1 MEKILATITT
11 VCLAATTVILASCGG
26 AGNNGTEAQNNGT
39 TPEIEY
45 NNTAQPEQEIDL
57 AAYGLDEEFLNH
69 YRSQDIADFGDLI
82 QSFPSPV
89 EVSAIIQDMKVPY
102 SESLLLDAG
111 KADDFETS
119 FKKSLGLGVFCADL
133 GYLNVYSKTGDVLN
147 YLVAIRK
154 LTESLKLAQYFEFQT
169 LKRIATNNNNLDS
182 LLILSTMSYFNMD
195 TYLRANNRADVSAMM
210 VTGVWTESLYLASQ
224 VYKKKENKRMRDH
237 IASQKLILEDLMAV
251 LVHYMGNNLNYVKLV
266 SAFKELAKAYDP
278 VTIENIDGEDK
289 VEIIDGQPVTIQGS
303 HTVITVSD
311 EQMIQ
316 ICKAVE
322 TLRTKI
328 TEAL

>member
-1 MEKILATITT
+1 MKRLYATITT
-11 VCLAATTVILASCGG
+11 VCLAASIAILASCGG
-26 AGNNGTEAQNNGT
+26 SGNGGN
-39 TPEIEY
+39 TPSSTDAEIEY
-45 NNTAQPEQEIDL
+45 NGNKPKQEIDY
-57 AAYGLDEEFLNH
+57 AAYGLDEEFLKR
-69 YRSQDIADFGDLI
+69 YRNQNIADFGDLI

-102 SESLLLDAG
+102 SESLLLDANTS
-111 KADDFETS
+111 DNFETS

-147 YLVAIRK
+147 YLVAIKK
-154 LTESLKLAQYFEFQT
+154 LTESLKLAQFFEFQT

-182 LLILSTMSYFNMD
+182 LLILSTMSYYNMD
-195 TYLRANNRADVSAMM
+195 SYLRENNRADVSAMM

-237 IASQKLILEDLMAV
+237 IASQKQILEDLMAV
-251 LVHYMGNNLNYVKLV
+251 LVHYMGDNINHVKLV
-266 SAFKELAKAYDP
+266 SAFKELSKAYEP
-278 VTIENIDGEDK
+278 VKIETVEGEDK

-303 HTVITVSD
+303 HTVITVTD
-311 EQMIQ
+311 EQMTQ

-322 TLRTKI
+322 ILRKKI